1 MSCTLIRS
9 IVRCAALHV
18 CVAIFVGS
26 LCTVAHGGGF
36 THVISLGDSTFH
48 DSAGNRGPV
57 VPQQIADRMG
67 LPLTRYAQGGA
78 TSASLISTGQHTAA
92 VANHG
97 PETLAMMWIGG
108 NDFLN
113 NGAAISFGNYSFL
126 DDLEANVNTAVS
138 TLVADGLDVVLFNLP
153 DLALVPAVQTSGLN
167 LSNFTTASIDWR
179 NRLEAIAQTYG
190 VPVVDQF
197 DNVNVLTANPAAF
210 AVGGIAPILGPAF
223 GTDCGHCLFA
233 DPIHPSS
240 LGQGFISI
248 NAIDTINA
256 NFNLPSP
263 ISQLN
268 ETDLLLLTGF
278 DFSPDFDQ
286 DGHIDAT
293 DVDALVEQIVQAAN
307 SGTAGDVRFDLNTD
321 GVVNVADLDE
331 WLVMAGAANLPSG
344 GAYLVGD
351 ANLDGTV
358 DGVDFVAWNSNKF
371 RSLPAWT
378 AGDFNANGTIDGVDF
393 VAWNAH
399 KFSSSDIGAVPEPM
413 VPLAILLICFGGVR
427 NSIAAQHCWGC

>member
-1 MSCTLIRS
+1 M
-9 IVRCAALHV
+9 
-18 CVAIFVGS
+18 
-26 LCTVAHGGGF
+26 
-36 THVISLGDSTFH
+36 
-48 DSAGNRGPV
+48 
-57 VPQQIADRMG
+57 
-67 LPLTRYAQGGA
+67 
-78 TSASLISTGQHTAA
+78 
-92 VANHG
+92 
-97 PETLAMMWIGG
+97 
-108 NDFLN
+108 
-113 NGAAISFGNYSFL
+113 
-126 DDLEANVNTAVS
+126 
-138 TLVADGLDVVLFNLP
+138 
-153 DLALVPAVQTSGLN
+153 
-167 LSNFTTASIDWR
+167 
-179 NRLEAIAQTYG
+179 
-190 VPVVDQF
+190 
-197 DNVNVLTANPAAF
+197 
-210 AVGGIAPILGPAF
+210 
-223 GTDCGHCLFA
+223 
-233 DPIHPSS
+233 
-240 LGQGFISI
+240 
-248 NAIDTINA
+248 
-256 NFNLPSP
+256 
-263 ISQLN
+263 
-268 ETDLLLLTGF
+268 LLLTGF

-427 NSIAAQHCWGC
+427 KSIAAQHCWGC